1 MGHLDLSVY
10 NSFEFWHC
18 ADEEKSR
25 KNGKK

>member
-18 ADEEKSR
+18 ADEKKSR
-25 KNGKK
+25 KNEKK